1 MKLKINRAL
10 VLSLLVVFACQTQ
23 AKSKKAS
30 QSVKEEVKKEQTN
43 EVSPRDT
50 TLLISGAD
58 SILISKRK
66 VVEKWDK
73 EWSKISYQFYNE
85 ANELAKWQVAIN
97 GKIRAFLYSTM
108 DAPSH
113 KGPLTTALIK
123 RSLENF
129 KKEAKRYDEDEL
141 NMVWNIEESYEIDA
155 TRNSFAT
162 LLNTS
167 SMYQGGAHGSYGTG
181 NYHFDKSTGKEL
193 HLNDFFK
200 QEKGLLSL
208 AEAAFRKA
216 VGISST
222 IAFNETDFWFENG
235 FFCPDNFLF
244 TKDRV
249 TFYYNQYEVAPY
261 SFGTITFSMPLRQIK
276 PYLKREL

>member
-1 MKLKINRAL
+1 MQYKVVFILL
-10 VLSLLVVFACQTQ
+10 LLLVGCQNSSSGTKDKPEKENKEKTQ
-23 AKSKKAS
+23 
-30 QSVKEEVKKEQTN
+30 QTSL
-43 EVSPRDT
+43 SPEDT
-50 TLLISGAD
+50 ITLIKGRD

-66 VVEKWDK
+66 VIEKWDK

-85 ANELAKWQVAIN
+85 ANDLAKWQVVIN
-97 GKIRAFLYSTM
+97 DKIRAFLYRTT
-108 DAPSH
+108 DAPSY
-113 KGPLTTALIK
+113 KGPLTSALIK
-123 RSLENF
+123 RSLENY
-129 KKEAKRYDEDEL
+129 KKESKRYEEDEL
-141 NMVWNIEESYEIDA
+141 NMVWNMEETYEIDA
-155 TRNSFAT
+155 TNNGFAT
-162 LLNTS
+162 LLHTS
-167 SMYQGGAHGSYGTG
+167 SMYQGGAHGSYGIG
-181 NYHFDKSTGKEL
+181 HYHFDKSTGKEL

-216 VGISST
+216 VGISNT
-222 IAFNETDFWFENG
+222 VAFNETDFWFENG

-276 PYLKREL
+276 PYLKREI